1 MVISFKDILAKK
13 EAKPVIKTKINE
25 YKKMLKNN
33 FLSSEWI
40 KSCIKNEEFINY
52 HLEKLSLKEISLFN
66 KNKNLSH
73 LDFMTEC
80 RKFYKENPVPDFFK
94 LFYNEQYIIE
104 FFEYYKE
111 YLLDETSK
119 NANIVK
125 MLISEM
131 ACKLIDNSSFEIYP
145 NDYDSYLPNQKFK
158 IICENNEFVFHI
170 NNIDKK
176 IILENCNIEKYNQYF
191 EERNKNKELVK
202 LFLKKEECNLN
213 EFKKNSLFLK
223 KQYIP
228 YNEFYLKPSKNCF
241 AIKCKANEVV
251 FNDKKAFSI
260 FEDNIL
266 IHDLI

>member
-13 EAKPVIKTKINE
+13 EAKPVIKIKINE

-40 KSCIKNEEFINY
+40 KSCLKSEEFISHN
-52 HLEKLSLKEISLFN
+52 LEKLSLKEISLFN
-66 KNKNLSH
+66 KNKNLSK

-80 RKFYKENPVPDFFK
+80 RKFYQENPTPDFFK
-94 LFYNEQYIIE
+94 LFYNDQYIIE
-104 FFEYYKE
+104 FFENYKE

-125 MLISEM
+125 LLLAEM
-131 ACKLIDNSSFEIYP
+131 SYKLIESSYFEVYP
-145 NDYDSYLPNQKFK
+145 NNYEAYLPNQKFK
-158 IICENNEFVFHI
+158 IICENNEFVFFI

-191 EERNKNKELVK
+191 EQRNNNKELIK

-228 YNEFYLKPSKNCF
+228 YNEFYLKSSKNCF
-241 AIKCKANEVV
+241 LVKCQANEIVCS
-251 FNDKKAFSI
+251 DKKAFSI
-260 FEDNIL
+260 FEKDIL
-266 IHDLI
+266 IYDLI